1 MQPNFYLAGVR
12 GFFLWTLSFADD
24 NCWIILCFIHASLR
38 SIITKLNIIA
48 RVCFCCQTDFFY
60 SPFSSSSSAFPLSW
74 ACAALSG
81 CATASGVWYQRRMKL
96 HDWSQFSHEKRTLS
110 PQVRPVWS
118 RHLVT
123 AQRPLSDCLLANS
136 GLAYVHGGMRV
147 HVCVVLPPPGI
158 PFLFPTDFRA
168 ALKFFLQSS
177 EEGERDE
184 WKGEDV
190 CVGCG
195 WGQRQRIVEGEE
207 WKMLLLLLFFTPALS
222 ACRHFCQ
229 MVFLQ
234 EVGCVGGVGKNWE
247 FDYIILDICNH
258 SLMNNKTW

>member
-1 MQPNFYLAGVR
+1 MLPDR
-12 GFFLWTLSFADD
+12 FFLFTFLLLFF
-24 NCWIILCFIHASLR
+24 CLP
-38 SIITKLNIIA
+38 SIMSM
-48 RVCFCCQTDFFY
+48 C
-60 SPFSSSSSAFPLSW
+60 
-74 ACAALSG
+74 
-81 CATASGVWYQRRMKL
+81 
-96 HDWSQFSHEKRTLS
+96 
-110 PQVRPVWS
+110 RPVWVCYS
-118 RHLVT
+118 QQCVISAAHETAWLKSIQSWKTDTLSSSQTRLKPSPSYCSKATVWLLVSQLGPCICAWGYAHACVRGT
-123 AQRPLSDCLLANS
+123 A
-136 GLAYVHGGMRV
+136 
-147 HVCVVLPPPGI
+147 PPGI

-190 CVGCG
+190 CVGWG

-229 MVFLQ
+229 MVFLR
-234 EVGCVGGVGKNWE
+234 EVGCVGGVGKNCE